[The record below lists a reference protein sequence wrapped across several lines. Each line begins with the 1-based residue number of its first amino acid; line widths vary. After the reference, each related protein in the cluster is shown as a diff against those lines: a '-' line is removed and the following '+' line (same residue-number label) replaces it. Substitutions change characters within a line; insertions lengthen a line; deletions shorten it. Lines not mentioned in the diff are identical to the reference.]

1 MQRANRN
8 LTDAPSQT
16 QPLAFVAHIG
26 SFSGQ
31 GTVPP
36 VPRGHVV
43 RVDGHAEPAASVVR
57 EVLELASMVALSRN
71 LTVLDLT
78 ACELDLPAPRL
89 PGRQRSTFEVHYC
102 SAIHSTPPHSSLP
115 SSFSAPTN
123 GTLDGLQ
130 VLVYD
135 GIRRSGTLR
144 VLNVSENILGPAAG
158 NAVAAA
164 MQLPSLEVLSLR
176 GVMLGPGDVVRTP
189 HPPCCIAPR
198 SCSQCGPQICNPP
211 FRWHS
216 SESQMGTRGI
226 TRPLTRTHTL
236 WHHLKVRARR
246 IPEPD
251 EVVELCCPELAGRRA
266 TVLGPTAFEDLQRP
280 LVAVQLHE
288 QAPRRTVREMPQQLL
303 TLTTSGGCALL
314 YRQWPEPTEPHKPL
328 PHQRGHQYA
337 TEFDTVQAALAGGRL
352 TELDLH
358 SNYIGPEVGRKL
370 LAALE
375 SCPALVVRTPSHP
388 RTHR

>member
-1 MQRANRN
+1 
-8 LTDAPSQT
+8 
-16 QPLAFVAHIG
+16 
-26 SFSGQ
+26 
-31 GTVPP
+31 
-36 VPRGHVV
+36 
-43 RVDGHAEPAASVVR
+43 
-57 EVLELASMVALSRN
+57 
-71 LTVLDLT
+71 LDL
-78 ACELDLPAPRL
+78 
-89 PGRQRSTFEVHYC
+89 
-102 SAIHSTPPHSSLP
+102 
-115 SSFSAPTN
+115 
-123 GTLDGLQ
+123 
-130 VLVYD
+130 
-135 GIRRSGTLR
+135 
-144 VLNVSENILGPAAG
+144 
-158 NAVAAA
+158 
-164 MQLPSLEVLSLR
+164 
-176 GVMLGPGDVVRTP
+176 VMWCVPP

-198 SCSQCGPQICNPP
+198 SCGQCGPQICNPP

-236 WHHLKVRARR
+236 WHHLKVRTRR

-375 SCPALVVRTPSHP
+375 SCPALVARTLFVPSHP
-388 RTHR
+388 PLAQPCTLPVLLARCTSSTPHTLLTHSRGGGGLGRNSIWRSTNWTGRAALRCASGFQEQPSLSWTFGEMFLAKRGMPSSMPRPCHPSPSHLARVAVCVWARACARACVRVCARVCVRVSIVTLPRLTVWTLLVAPYQVRSCSRWTAIESDSERFKSRLQRLDSY